1 MLSDAFP
8 PFSGEMKGAKT
19 AAAEIRCSIRPPS
32 QTSSLKIYA
41 TDESQPFGVEERGT
55 LMLGSSAWV
64 MALSIRLA
72 TS

>member
-32 QTSSLKIYA
+32 QTPSLKIYT
-41 TDESQPFGVEERGT
+41 TDESQPFGVRGEEHLDVRIISMGN
-55 LMLGSSAWV
+55 GSFH
-64 MALSIRLA
+64 
-72 TS
+72 